1 MDDHAPAAWRQVGSH
16 VAVQEARDGHGRR
29 SRHSV
34 AAAMLAVAGAA
45 AVLATLRVG
54 TQGGQELAQLPP
66 AKGRLDAI
74 RVPGIRSAKQLL
86 AEAAAAAK
94 AKKQTLAVQ
103 IPGIRPQTQDI
114 INSGAW
120 DPKVRAGLRRRGA
133 PMLPC
138 SAQRVRHTDAA
149 CAPCACWP
157 GRQSRTT

>member
-1 MDDHAPAAWRQVGSH
+1 VPGAMDDHAPAAWRQVGSH
-16 VAVQEARDGHGRR
+16 VAVQEARGDGHGRR

-66 AKGRLDAI
+66 AKGRPEAI

-133 PMLPC
+133 PL
-138 SAQRVRHTDAA
+138 S
-149 CAPCACWP
+149 PCAE
-157 GRQSRTT
+157 GLTH